1 MSEFIKVACQAQRRL
16 RMSIGLYLGIDIA
29 KDTFHVTLLQGGQ
42 TTDGNFANDQA
53 GFKKL
58 AAWLKKR
65 NAKTVWACLEAT
77 GRYGDELAQALY
89 QAGHSVSV
97 VNPLVIRSFAQSQLT
112 RNKTDGVDAEL
123 IARYCQTQQPALWS
137 PPPTE
142 VRELQEIMKQYDA
155 LQASLQQVKNRQQSG
170 FKSAVVLEQL
180 QAQRT
185 FLEQQLKELLQRL
198 RDHFDRHPNLRQRQD
213 LLESIPGIGEI
224 TAAKIQAEN
233 IDRFEDASAFAAY
246 AGVTPMNRT
255 SGSSVRKKAKMSKIG
270 AADLRRGLYLPAV
283 TALRWNPLIRQLYD
297 RLRERGKCK
306 MVALGAAMHKLL
318 RLAYGVLKSNL
329 PFDPSYHLRFQFPP

>member
-1 MSEFIKVACQAQRRL
+1 MSATH
-16 RMSIGLYLGIDIA
+16 YLGIDIA
-29 KDTFHVTLLQGGQ
+29 KDSFQATLLDDRQSASGS
-42 TTDGNFANDQA
+42 FANDKT

-58 AAWLKKR
+58 TAWLKKR
-65 NAKTVWACLEAT
+65 KAQTVWACLEAT
-77 GRYGDELAQALY
+77 GRYGEGLAEYLH
-89 QAGHSVSV
+89 QAGHQVSV
-97 VNPLVIRSFAQSQLT
+97 VNPLVIKSFAQSQMA
-112 RNKTDGVDAEL
+112 RNKTDGVDADL

-137 PPPTE
+137 PPPAE

-170 FKSAVVLEQL
+170 LKSMVVLDQL
-180 QAQRT
+180 QAQRQ
-185 FLEQQLKELLQRL
+185 FLEQQVKDLLKRL
-198 RDHFDRHPNLRQRQD
+198 RNHLDQHPDLKHRQD

-224 TAAKIQAEN
+224 TAAKIQAED

-270 AADLRRGLYLPAV
+270 DADLRRGLYLPAV
-283 TALRWNPLIRQLYD
+283 SALRWNPVIRQLYD
-297 RLRERGKCK
+297 RLRQRGKCK

-318 RLAYGVLKSNL
+318 RLAFGVLKSNL
-329 PFDPSYHLRFQFPP
+329 PFDPSYHLRFQFTP